1 MLTYIVSRDTFAVSK
16 ALDVNALLI
25 KVLLQTNNRNAGIM
39 ITKTCWNIYR
49 EVIYSAS
56 QC

>member
-49 EVIYSAS
+49 EVIYNAS
-56 QC
+56 QR